1 MASPDFLIKSLLR
14 IAMTQGREVLENI
27 VTGQFTLISEKGG
40 RQMTSLSANG
50 KSFSFQVDPKL
61 STSEL
66 LARVE
71 EALEFFDGSTLDQ
84 VQTYLTTKPLRR
96 TRARF

>member
-1 MASPDFLIKSLLR
+1 MAAPDFFIKSLLR
-14 IAMTQGREVLENI
+14 IAMAQGREVLENI
-27 VTGQFTLISEKGG
+27 VTGQFTLITEKGG

-71 EALEFFDGSTLDQ
+71 EALETFDGSTLDE
-84 VQTYLTTKPLRR
+84 VQRYLS
-96 TRARF
+96 TRPVRSSKARF

>member
-1 MASPDFLIKSLLR
+1 MLR

-50 KSFSFQVDPKL
+50 KSFSFQVDPRL

-84 VQTYLTTKPLRR
+84 VQNYLSTKPLRR

>member
-1 MASPDFLIKSLLR
+1 MAAPDFFTKSLLR

-27 VTGQFTLISEKGG
+27 VTGQFTLLSEKGG

-66 LARVE
+66 LGRVE
-71 EALEFFDGSTLDQ
+71 EALEFFDGSTLDE
-84 VQTYLTTKPLRR
+84 VQTYLSTKPLRR

>member
-1 MASPDFLIKSLLR
+1 MASPDFLIKSMLR

-50 KSFSFQVDPKL
+50 KSFSFQVDPRL

-84 VQTYLTTKPLRR
+84 VQNYLSTKPLRR

>member
-14 IAMTQGREVLENI
+14 IAMTQGREVLENV
-27 VTGQFTLISEKGG
+27 VTGQFTLVAEKGG

>member
-66 LARVE
+66 LSRVE

-84 VQTYLTTKPLRR
+84 VQTYLSTKPLRR

>member
-1 MASPDFLIKSLLR
+1 MAGPDFFTKSLLR
-14 IAMTQGREVLENI
+14 IAMAQGREVLENI

-71 EALEFFDGSTLDQ
+71 EALEFFDGMTLEQ
-84 VQTYLTTKPLRR
+84 VQRYLSMRPITKIK
-96 TRARF
+96 ARF

>member
-1 MASPDFLIKSLLR
+1 MASPDFFIKSLLR

-66 LARVE
+66 LSRVE

>member
-1 MASPDFLIKSLLR
+1 MAAPDFFIKSLLR

-66 LARVE
+66 LSRVE

-84 VQTYLTTKPLRR
+84 VQTYLSTKPLRR

>member
-1 MASPDFLIKSLLR
+1 MASPDFFTKSMLR
-14 IAMTQGREVLENI
+14 IAVTQGREVLENI

-71 EALEFFDGSTLDQ
+71 EALEYFDGSTLDQ
-84 VQTYLTTKPLRR
+84 VRAYLSTKPLKR

>member
-1 MASPDFLIKSLLR
+1 MASPDFFIKSLLR

-66 LARVE
+66 LSRVE
-71 EALEFFDGSTLDQ
+71 EALEFFDGSTLYQ
-84 VQTYLTTKPLRR
+84 VQTYLSTKPLRR

>member
-66 LARVE
+66 LSRVE

>member
-1 MASPDFLIKSLLR
+1 MASPDFFIKSLLR

-66 LARVE
+66 LSRVE

-84 VQTYLTTKPLRR
+84 VQTYLSTKPLRR